1 MEEHVICNR
10 EVGGSSPSTS
20 SIQRKERFAV
30 EKQKSIAEVKNDAVY
45 VLQTGTPIYLKT
57 ADICRM
63 TGKSNQWIG
72 QLTSQGVL
80 VKRQTPHGALYEM
93 TETVKAYIGML
104 DARTEEKD
112 DKEKE
117 TDAVKRKA
125 EATFKQ
131 AKATVASLEAR
142 ELLGKMHRSED
153 VAAMTE
159 DLIYA
164 IRSGLLALPGRLA
177 VDVVVAKDSAEA
189 SAIIEKEVYKLME
202 ELSNY
207 RYDSAKYQERVRER
221 LNLEADDF
229 ADDDEEV

>member
-1 MEEHVICNR
+1 M
-10 EVGGSSPSTS
+10 
-20 SIQRKERFAV
+20 A
-30 EKQKSIAEVKNDAVY
+30 KQKSIAEVREDAVY
-45 VLQTGTPIYLKT
+45 VLQAGTPIYLKT

-72 QLTSQGVL
+72 QLTSQGIL
-80 VKRQTPHGALYEM
+80 VKRQTPLGALYEM
-93 TETVKAYIGML
+93 TETVKAYIEML
-104 DARTEEKD
+104 DTRTEEKND
-112 DKEKE
+112 DEKKTE
-117 TDAVKRKA
+117 ALRRKA
-125 EATFKQ
+125 EVSFKQ
-131 AKATVASLEAR
+131 AKATVATLEAQER
-142 ELLGKMHRSED
+142 LGKMHRSED

-177 VDVVVAKDSAEA
+177 VDVMSAKDSAEA
-189 SAIIEKEVYKLME
+189 SAIIEREVYKLMD
-202 ELSNY
+202 ELSGY